1 MNTPR
6 AQYKLGEAQF
16 FLNHLRKER
25 EGDPRAFGYF
35 LSAFLNAAY
44 SFVEVMEVE
53 AKRGLSAGAT
63 ASRKQAKAAFR
74 PWHENW
80 VKNLSADEQQVWV
93 LMEAQRRDEVH
104 LLGAETVKEAK
115 GILLAPPTDHLATFY
130 GVSRFVGPPNDMPP
144 EIWLEEHRRLGL
156 APWVRAWREAQVH
169 HFEIAGERH
178 DVVQTCQR
186 YLTLLERL
194 LTDFHG
200 SPLAATSG
208 G

>member
-44 SFVEVMEVE
+44 SFVEVLTVE
-53 AKRGLSAGAT
+53 AKRGLSAGAA

-74 PWHENW
+74 PWYDNW
-80 VKNLSADEQQVWV
+80 VKNLSADEHQVWD

-104 LLGAETVKEAK
+104 LLGAETVKETK
-115 GILLAPPTDHLATFY
+115 GIPLAPSTDHLSTFY
-130 GVSRFVGPPNDMPP
+130 GLSRLVGPPNDDPP
-144 EIWLEEHRRLGL
+144 ADWLEEHRRLGL

-186 YLTLLERL
+186 YLVLLERL
-194 LTDFHG
+194 EVDFHT
-200 SPLAATSG
+200 SPLATSALA
-208 G
+208 